1 MLQKFFKD
9 SDPVIEV
16 MDEPKPKEPYCQED
30 PDPGPCRME
39 VRDK

>member
-1 MLQKFFKD
+1 
-9 SDPVIEV
+9 

-39 VRDK
+39 VRDKYHKYF